1 MNPVLDL
8 LKFKDQPIG
17 TQVLLGI
24 LRDYS
29 RPYDKINDL
38 VQQGYIAQ
46 LRKGLYMISSKVSNT
61 FPESFLIANQLY
73 GPSYVSID
81 SALSYWGFIPE
92 RVFETTSV
100 TVRLSKN
107 FATEVGTFSFAHIP
121 KSYYP
126 LGIQSVALTET
137 QHVLM
142 ASPEKSLCDKIIT
155 TSGINLR
162 SKKQAQSY
170 LLDDLRID
178 HEKLVEL
185 NVTEM
190 SNWLSL
196 APKANSLKTLIEVI
210 SEL

>member
-1 MNPVLDL
+1 
-8 LKFKDQPIG
+8 
-17 TQVLLGI
+17 
-24 LRDYS
+24 
-29 RPYDKINDL
+29 
-38 VQQGYIAQ
+38 
-46 LRKGLYMISSKVSNT
+46 
-61 FPESFLIANQLY
+61 
-73 GPSYVSID
+73 
-81 SALSYWGFIPE
+81 
-92 RVFETTSV
+92 
-100 TVRLSKN
+100 
-107 FATEVGTFSFAHIP
+107 
-121 KSYYP
+121 
-126 LGIQSVALTET
+126 
-137 QHVLM
+137 M

-196 APKANSLKTLIEVI
+196 APKANSLKTLIEAI